1 MSFSSQ
7 VKDELNSLP
16 IKSNCC
22 KKAYIFGVALSAS
35 VVDDFISVR
44 LTNSST
50 AEQFC
55 HFLKSIY
62 NTEPER
68 KEINRGCYKAAELG
82 FRSHKISEFLR
93 FSDSFSDDDEDI
105 EALSAFFKCK
115 DCRSVFLRAVFC
127 SRGSVTD
134 PKKSYTLEM
143 QLPSDTRAMLVHSI
157 LEELGPEA
165 PGITPRKDG
174 YGIFYRNE
182 SAIEYVL
189 SLFGASKTIFEFLDA
204 YVEKDYRNTENRATN
219 CVARNIARS
228 VNAAGA
234 QIASIEA
241 LIANGMLEELS
252 DDIKATAH
260 LRIENPDMSLGE
272 LAEIHNPPI
281 SKSGLNHRL
290 IKITELAKKRKL
302 I

>member
-7 VKDELNSLP
+7 VKDELSALP

-22 KKAYIFGVALSAS
+22 KKAYIFGVAISAA
-35 VVDDFISVR
+35 VVEGMISVK
-44 LTNSST
+44 LTDLSV

-55 HFLKSIY
+55 HLLKNIY
-62 NTEPER
+62 TIEPER
-68 KEINRGCYKAAELG
+68 KEINRGCYKAIELK
-82 FRSHKISEFLR
+82 FKSNKISEFLS
-93 FSDSFSDDDEDI
+93 FADSFSDSDEDI
-105 EALSAFFKCK
+105 DALSAFFKCK

-127 SRGSVTD
+127 ARGSVSD
-134 PKKSYTLEM
+134 PQKSYSLEIHV
-143 QLPSDTRAMLVHSI
+143 PNDTRAMLVHSI
-157 LEELGPEA
+157 LEEIGPEA

-189 SLFGASKTIFEFLDA
+189 SVIGANKTVFDFLDA
-204 YVEKDYRNTENRATN
+204 YVEKDYRNAENRATN

-228 VNAAGA
+228 VDAAGA
-234 QIASIEA
+234 QISSIEA

-252 DDIKATAH
+252 EDIKTTAK
-260 LRIENPDMSLGE
+260 LRIANPDMSLTE
-272 LAEIHNPPI
+272 LAAIHNPPI

-290 IKITELAKKRKL
+290 TKITELAKKRKL

>member
-7 VKDELNSLP
+7 VKDELNALA
-16 IKSNCC
+16 IKNNCC
-22 KKAYIFGVALSAS
+22 KKAYIFGVMLSAS
-35 VVDDFISVR
+35 ALGDVISVK
-44 LTNSST
+44 LTDEST

-62 NTEPER
+62 NIEPER
-68 KEINRGCYKAAELG
+68 KAINRGCFKAFELS
-82 FRSHKISEFLR
+82 FRSHKISEFLS
-93 FSDSFSDDDEDI
+93 FADSFSDSDEDI
-105 EALSAFFKCK
+105 DALSSFFKCK
-115 DCRSVFLRAVFC
+115 DCKSVFLRAVFC
-127 SRGSVTD
+127 ARGSVSD
-134 PKKSYTLEM
+134 PKKSYSLEIHV
-143 QLPSDTRAMLVHSI
+143 PNDTRAMLVHSI

-165 PGITPRKDG
+165 PGITPRKDR

-189 SLFGASKTIFEFLDA
+189 SVFGANKIIFDFLDA
-204 YVEKDYRNTENRATN
+204 YVEKDYRNAENRATN

-252 DDIKATAH
+252 EDIKTTAK
-260 LRIENPDMSLGE
+260 LRIANPDMSLGE
-272 LAEIHNPPI
+272 LAAIHNPPI

-290 IKITELAKKRKL
+290 SKITELAKKRKL

>member
-7 VKDELNSLP
+7 VKDELNALA
-16 IKSNCC
+16 IKNNCC
-22 KKAYIFGVALSAS
+22 KKAYIFGVMLSAS
-35 VVDDFISVR
+35 ALGDVISVK
-44 LTNSST
+44 LTDEST

-62 NTEPER
+62 NIEPER
-68 KEINRGCYKAAELG
+68 KAINRGCFKAFELS
-82 FRSHKISEFLR
+82 FRSHKISEFLS
-93 FSDSFSDDDEDI
+93 FADSFSDSDEDI
-105 EALSAFFKCK
+105 DALSSFFKCK
-115 DCRSVFLRAVFC
+115 DCKSVFLRAVFC
-127 SRGSVTD
+127 ARGSVSD
-134 PKKSYTLEM
+134 PKKSYSLEIHV
-143 QLPSDTRAMLVHSI
+143 PNDTRAMLVHSI

-189 SLFGASKTIFEFLDA
+189 SVFGANKIIFDFLDA
-204 YVEKDYRNTENRATN
+204 YVEKDYRNAENRATN

-252 DDIKATAH
+252 EDIKTTAK
-260 LRIENPDMSLGE
+260 LRIANPDMSLGE
-272 LAEIHNPPI
+272 LAAIHNPPI

-290 IKITELAKKRKL
+290 SKITELAKKRKL

>member
-7 VKDELNSLP
+7 VKDELNALP

-22 KKAYIFGVALSAS
+22 KKAYIFGVMLSAS
-35 VVDDFISVR
+35 ALGDIISVK
-44 LTNSST
+44 LTDEST

-62 NTEPER
+62 NIEPER
-68 KEINRGCYKAAELG
+68 KAINRGCFKAFELS
-82 FRSHKISEFLR
+82 FRSHKISEFLS
-93 FSDSFSDDDEDI
+93 FADSFSDSDEDI
-105 EALSAFFKCK
+105 DALSSFFKCK

-127 SRGSVTD
+127 SRGSVSD
-134 PKKSYTLEM
+134 PKKSYSLEI
-143 QLPSDTRAMLVHSI
+143 QLPNDTRAMLVHSL

-165 PGITPRKDG
+165 PGITPRKDR

-189 SLFGASKTIFEFLDA
+189 SVFGANKIIFDFLDA
-204 YVEKDYRNTENRATN
+204 YVEKDYRNAENRATN

-252 DDIKATAH
+252 EDIKTTAK
-260 LRIENPDMSLGE
+260 LRIANPDMSLGE
-272 LAEIHNPPI
+272 LAAIHNPPI

-290 IKITELAKKRKL
+290 SKITELAKKRKL

>member
-7 VKDELNSLP
+7 VKDELNALA
-16 IKSNCC
+16 IKNNCC
-22 KKAYIFGVALSAS
+22 KKAYIFGVMLSAS
-35 VVDDFISVR
+35 ALGDIISVK
-44 LTNSST
+44 LTDEST

-62 NTEPER
+62 NIEPER
-68 KEINRGCYKAAELG
+68 KTINRGCFKAFELS
-82 FRSHKISEFLR
+82 FRSHKISEFLS
-93 FSDSFSDDDEDI
+93 FADSFSDSDEDI
-105 EALSAFFKCK
+105 DALSSFFKCK
-115 DCRSVFLRAVFC
+115 DCKSVFLRAVFC
-127 SRGSVTD
+127 ARGSVTD
-134 PKKSYTLEM
+134 PKKSYTLEIRM
-143 QLPSDTRAMLVHSI
+143 PSDTRAMLVHSI

-182 SAIEYVL
+182 SAVEYVL
-189 SLFGASKTIFEFLDA
+189 SLIGASKTIFEFLDA
-204 YVEKDYRNTENRATN
+204 YIEKDYRNTENRATN
-219 CVARNIARS
+219 CVARNIAKS
-228 VNAAGA
+228 VNAAA
-234 QIASIEA
+234 AHIVAIEA

-252 DDIKATAH
+252 EDIRTTAQ
-260 LRIENPDMSLGE
+260 LRISNPDMSLLE

-290 IKITELAKKRKL
+290 SKITELAKKRKL

>member
-7 VKDELNSLP
+7 VKNELNALP

-22 KKAYIFGVALSAS
+22 KKAYIFGVVLSAS
-35 VVDDFISVR
+35 VIDDFISVK
-44 LTNSST
+44 LTDLST

-55 HFLKSIY
+55 HFLKNIY
-62 NTEPER
+62 NIEPER
-68 KEINRGCYKAAELG
+68 KDINRGCYKAVELG
-82 FRSHKISEFLR
+82 FKSHKISEFLS
-93 FSDSFSDDDEDI
+93 FADSFSDSDEDI
-105 EALSAFFKCK
+105 EALSSFFKCK
-115 DCRSVFLRAVFC
+115 DCRSAFLRAVFC
-127 SRGSVTD
+127 SRGSVSD
-134 PKKSYTLEM
+134 PKKSYSLEI
-143 QLPSDTRAMLVHSI
+143 QVPNDTRAMLVHSI

-189 SLFGASKTIFEFLDA
+189 SVFGASKTIFEFLDA
-204 YVEKDYRNTENRATN
+204 YVEKDYRNAENRATN

-228 VNAAGA
+228 VNAAAA
-234 QIASIEA
+234 QIAAIES

-252 DDIKATAH
+252 DEIKTTAK
-260 LRIENPDMSLGE
+260 LRIANPDMSLTE

-290 IKITELAKKRKL
+290 TKITELAKKRKL

>member
-7 VKDELNSLP
+7 VKDELNALA

-35 VVDDFISVR
+35 VDNDVISVK
-44 LTNSST
+44 LTDASS

-62 NTEPER
+62 NIEPDK
-68 KEINRGCYKAAELG
+68 KEIRRGCYQAFELS
-82 FRSHKISEFLR
+82 FRSNKILEFID
-93 FSDSFSDDDEDI
+93 FADSFSDSDEDMD
-105 EALSAFFKCK
+105 ALGSYLKCK
-115 DCRSVFLRAVFC
+115 DCKSVLLRAVFC
-127 SRGSVTD
+127 ARGSVTD
-134 PKKSYTLEM
+134 PKKSYTLEIRM
-143 QLPSDTRAMLVHSI
+143 PSDTRAMLVHSI

-165 PGITPRKDG
+165 PGVTPRKDG

-189 SLFGASKTIFEFLDA
+189 SLFGANKTIFEFLDA
-204 YVEKDYRNTENRATN
+204 YIEKDYRNTENRATN
-219 CVARNIARS
+219 CVARNIAKS
-228 VNAAGA
+228 VNAAA
-234 QIASIEA
+234 AHIAAIEA

-252 DDIKATAH
+252 EDVRTTAQ
-260 LRIENPDMSLGE
+260 LRISNPDISLLE
-272 LAEIHNPPI
+272 LAAIHTPPI

-290 IKITELAKKRKL
+290 SKITEFAKKRNL